1 MNASALPQI
10 LCVDDEA
17 RVIEGLQLI
26 LRKEYQV
33 HTATSGADALRILQQ
48 VPDLAVIVSDMRMP
62 GIDGATLLHKTLRV
76 NPDVTRILLTGQ
88 AGRDAAVAAVN
99 KGQIFRF
106 LTKPCPPEQFKE
118 AIAAGVTQYRLATA
132 ERSMLQDT
140 VLGCIEA
147 LVEVLAIAN
156 PLAFGRANR
165 LKRRAIEF
173 AAVLE
178 MHHYWQLE
186 AAAML
191 SQIGYVSLPAE
202 IVQKLYGGANL
213 NAEET
218 ALAALAP
225 DFAIKL
231 LDHIP
236 RLEPVMQI
244 LTALNASD
252 EHLARLGNGTT
263 GLGARILG
271 LCLEFDILIVQGQ
284 PVEATLQPL
293 RQRASRYGADLVE
306 KFIAY
311 IGAGVA
317 NGDQRDVPLC
327 SVQTGMIILQDIRS
341 TNGTLIVTKGFE
353 VTNTFIRRISAFS
366 PELLAETVRVLM
378 PAAPPPPSS

>member
-48 VPDLAVIVSDMRMP
+48 VPGLAVIVSDMRMP

-118 AIAAGVTQYRLATA
+118 AIAAGVAQYRLATA

-202 IVQKLYGGANL
+202 IVQKLHGGASL

-252 EHLARLGNGTT
+252 EQLARLGNGTT

-293 RQRASRYGADLVE
+293 RQRDSRYGADLVE

-317 NGDQRDVPLC
+317 NGDQRDIPLC

-353 VTNTFIRRISAFS
+353 VTNTFVRRISAFS

-378 PAAPPPPSS
+378 PAATPPP

>member
-1 MNASALPQI
+1 MNASMRPQV

-26 LRKEYQV
+26 LRKEYDV
-33 HTATSGADALRILQQ
+33 HTATSGAEALRIVQE
-48 VPDLAVIVSDMRMP
+48 VPNLAVIVSDMRMP
-62 GIDGATLLHKTLRV
+62 GIDGATLLHKTLRL

-106 LTKPCPPEQFKE
+106 LTKPCPAEQLKE
-118 AIAAGVTQYRLATA
+118 AIAEGVMQYRLATA

-156 PLAFGRANR
+156 PLAFGRASR

-173 AAVLE
+173 AAILE
-178 MHHYWQLE
+178 MRHFWQLE

-191 SQIGYVSLPAE
+191 SQIGHVSLPADL
-202 IVQKLYGGANL
+202 VQKLHNGSGL
-213 NAEET
+213 SAEET
-218 ALAALAP
+218 TLAAQAP
-225 DFAIKL
+225 EFAIKL

-252 EHLARLGNGTT
+252 EQLARFGNGTT

-271 LCLEFDILIVQGQ
+271 LSLEFDVLIVQGQ
-284 PVEATLQPL
+284 PIEATLQPL
-293 RQRASRYGADLVE
+293 RQRASRYGTDLVE

-317 NGDQRDVPLC
+317 SGDQRDIPLV
-327 SVQTGMIILQDIRS
+327 SVQTGMTILQDIRA
-341 TNGTLIVTKGFE
+341 TNGTLIVSKGFE
-353 VTNTFIRRISAFS
+353 VTNNFIRRISAFS
-366 PELLAETVRVLM
+366 PELLGETVRVLM
-378 PAAPPPPSS
+378 PRSASLS